1 MNQTENAAPAC
12 TAFDRDAQV
21 ASGSYTG
28 VAIAVKEHLRN
39 DAAASVLIFDDA
51 SGRPIDFDL
60 RGTDQEIVA
69 RLRKQFS
76 LADDGA
82 PRSAG
87 RPRLGVVGREVTLL
101 PRHWAWLAEQPG
113 GASVAL
119 RKLVEE
125 ARRSGGEEARRR
137 KAQERTYAFMSAIAG
152 NRENFEE
159 ATRAL
164 FTGNTRALRK
174 LIAGWPGDIR
184 KHIVRLLADT
194 SSAA

>member
-1 MNQTENAAPAC
+1 
-12 TAFDRDAQV
+12 
-21 ASGSYTG
+21 
-28 VAIAVKEHLRN
+28 
-39 DAAASVLIFDDA
+39 
-51 SGRPIDFDL
+51 
-60 RGTDQEIVA
+60 
-69 RLRKQFS
+69 
-76 LADDGA
+76 
-82 PRSAG
+82 
-87 RPRLGVVGREVTLL
+87 
-101 PRHWAWLAEQPG
+101 
-113 GASVAL
+113 L